1 MFLEHA
7 TRFPGLLA
15 QNDSS
20 EWMNI
25 LFMVVLA
32 VFWLVGGLVKAAGA
46 NRRNRQRQK
55 KEAARSAQEMS
66 PGPRRVSWLDRLAQ
80 KAEEIQKSIEQQTG
94 ASEQGARKPQPQAD
108 QSPPGKP
115 AAPGTGHIAVRTD
128 RKGGP
133 VLVYERQTTP
143 AARPK
148 ARQPHRRPPERP
160 MPTPRQAKPARSLTV
175 SEMSAQNDARRRAEF
190 QAASEIDRPAP
201 ELQLETPLID
211 YSDPEVLRRAIL
223 HYEILG
229 RPLAFRDP
237 LDRMSPFQPI
247 ANARGD

>member
-7 TRFPGLLA
+7 TRFSELLA
-15 QNDSS
+15 QNDAS

-46 NRRNRQRQK
+46 NRRNQQRKK
-55 KEAARSAQEMS
+55 KEAS
-66 PGPRRVSWLDRLAQ
+66 PQPRRVTWLDRLAQ
-80 KAEEIQKSIEQQTG
+80 KAEEIQKTIEQQTG
-94 ASEQGARKPQPQAD
+94 ASGQGTRKPQQQGD
-108 QSPPGKP
+108 QSRPGKP
-115 AAPGTGHIAVRTD
+115 AAPPKGHITVRTD

-143 AARPK
+143 PA
-148 ARQPHRRPPERP
+148 QPQAWQTRRRPPEHPAPIPRP
-160 MPTPRQAKPARSLTV
+160 AKPSAPAKAFQTSPQNNVLTRTTFKATTQNNRPV
-175 SEMSAQNDARRRAEF
+175 PEM
-190 QAASEIDRPAP
+190 
-201 ELQLETPLID
+201 ETEMPLID

-237 LDRMSPFQPI
+237 LDRISPFQPI
-247 ANARGD
+247 ANAGGD